1 MNVGNDQYG
10 AFHPGISY
18 GSMDGSMN
26 GSRHGSV
33 RLSRN
38 GNGSTKADE
47 AFLLSQATTT
57 AMIAARSILMSGG
70 SEETALRTAKAAAQ
84 SVLNPKGADADC
96 VSGKSNTFLR
106 RRKAKRQA
114 EVVAS
119 MALMSAASNVQSTA
133 NADWENISVSSASQ
147 NIYPPRKM
155 VPHPHNMN
163 NSFGYAQN
171 ITTRPQEDPSVLSGS
186 NPSVLSGSIRTQ
198 HSGFTKERARS
209 YSNQM
214 LPPKSPRARVQKE
227 QQSFEE
233 SKPSKSPRFKRVQKE
248 QQSFE
253 SKPFKPSKQAS
264 PVSSQHSLSLKGAAP
279 AFDPLPLAREGSERT
294 GISKVIQRVQSRLT
308 LKGTKGAAPAYDPL
322 PLGSERT
329 GISKVIQR
337 VQSRRKEIQGI
348 LQDNDPLLI
357 HGSRDSSKD
366 QEDVVVRSNDSS
378 SCSSSEQ
385 PERTDDE
392 SLGSLGTED
401 ESVQPRSC
409 EIVPRKTP
417 RSSETKKDY
426 FIKKHVDPVLF
437 SFTNAFNAFNCGP
450 MDLNA
455 FMSQDGEED
464 DKRAKK
470 EKRKSG
476 GVNALKSV
484 EHRDDVEAKNLTEEN
499 INFMSGDDDSNFQD
513 AKQDDEEEHR
523 EVIDSF
529 DQSENKSDFV
539 SSSSNESFR
548 SRSSASADSEQILS
562 QLNMSVSEEGEIQV
576 RSSIR
581 ETMENIVSKSHKKGK
596 KYDVSNSHVDRNW
609 LAYELRQTE
618 SPERLTS
625 KSTVQSASVQTPTK
639 KKDEEK
645 GKKSWFRA
653 KREAAMAKTT
663 KKRETRLEGEIG
675 SF

>member
-1 MNVGNDQYG
+1 
-10 AFHPGISY
+10 
-18 GSMDGSMN
+18 
-26 GSRHGSV
+26 
-33 RLSRN
+33 
-38 GNGSTKADE
+38 
-47 AFLLSQATTT
+47 
-57 AMIAARSILMSGG
+57 
-70 SEETALRTAKAAAQ
+70 
-84 SVLNPKGADADC
+84 
-96 VSGKSNTFLR
+96 
-106 RRKAKRQA
+106 
-114 EVVAS
+114 
-119 MALMSAASNVQSTA
+119 
-133 NADWENISVSSASQ
+133 
-147 NIYPPRKM
+147 
-155 VPHPHNMN
+155 
-163 NSFGYAQN
+163 
-171 ITTRPQEDPSVLSGS
+171 
-186 NPSVLSGSIRTQ
+186 
-198 HSGFTKERARS
+198 
-209 YSNQM
+209 
-214 LPPKSPRARVQKE
+214 
-227 QQSFEE
+227 
-233 SKPSKSPRFKRVQKE
+233 
-248 QQSFE
+248 
-253 SKPFKPSKQAS
+253 
-264 PVSSQHSLSLKGAAP
+264 
-279 AFDPLPLAREGSERT
+279 
-294 GISKVIQRVQSRLT
+294 
-308 LKGTKGAAPAYDPL
+308 
-322 PLGSERT
+322 
-329 GISKVIQR
+329 
-337 VQSRRKEIQGI
+337 
-348 LQDNDPLLI
+348 
-357 HGSRDSSKD
+357 
-366 QEDVVVRSNDSS
+366 
-378 SCSSSEQ
+378 
-385 PERTDDE
+385 
-392 SLGSLGTED
+392 
-401 ESVQPRSC
+401 
-409 EIVPRKTP
+409 
-417 RSSETKKDY
+417 
-426 FIKKHVDPVLF
+426 
-437 SFTNAFNAFNCGP
+437 

-663 KKRETRLEGEIG
+663 KKRQTRLEGEIG